1 MPQEI
6 FLTTLDADDLKLA
19 RWITH
24 HELDSQHAPARFR
37 RSTAL
42 MAVLGCAAIWSALLL
57 GVGTL
62 AWITLR
68 LHNGERLSLWL
79 TMLGV
84 AAVFLVLVVL
94 RALWTPIAIPQG
106 RRVSRDQAPQL
117 FKMLDKVAE
126 RTTGPRFNEVV
137 IDGELHAAVF
147 QRPRLGLLG
156 WYRDTL
162 VLGLPLLF
170 LLSPRQLAS
179 VVAHEYGHLN
189 GAQNK
194 LAAWI
199 YRTRRGWMR
208 LAELR
213 ESAHRGNAVLDTT
226 MALFFNHFFP
236 RFNARAF
243 VVARQQ
249 EFEADAAAHAV
260 AGTQHSSEALV
271 VLQLGARYLN
281 EVFWPMVFGRAR
293 LGGELRET
301 PFREMRATLAQCLS
315 HRQASAWLQQAY
327 KARPSPSDTHP
338 SLRQRLEFAKCEA
351 ELPPADTQK
360 AAISLLGSAM
370 EVVVAALDT
379 QWQRQH
385 ASQWAQRVRSMST
398 KAARLTALNEKR
410 ESGPL
415 SPQEAAERV
424 ACIEFTHEPEQTLLA
439 WRQAH
444 RTFPADAD
452 IAYGLARCLKN
463 EPDEAAQDEV
473 FALWTQVGQSDSRH
487 AVPALQEAIV
497 WLEVKERHSEAA
509 VWRQR
514 LKDRVALEQ
523 EATDDRMDFAHD
535 PVFLSAGL
543 SRAQIQDCL
552 DVLIR
557 ERPVGAAY
565 LVRKQT
571 RLFSQ
576 RPFYVLVVERS
587 RTPHQPSSR
596 RYSQRLQAKLDFPGE
611 FMVIDSAH
619 ATWRHRDGLAV
630 LQQIKRVADARIY
643 GGSALGGR

>member
-1 MPQEI
+1 
-6 FLTTLDADDLKLA
+6 
-19 RWITH
+19 
-24 HELDSQHAPARFR
+24 
-37 RSTAL
+37 
-42 MAVLGCAAIWSALLL
+42 LL
-57 GVGTL
+57 GAGTL
-62 AWITLR
+62 VWIIQR
-68 LHNGERLSLWL
+68 LQDGERLSGWFML
-79 TMLGV
+79 LGV
-84 AAVFLVLVVL
+84 AAVFLIVVVL
-94 RALWTPIAIPQG
+94 RALWTPIPAPPG

-117 FKMLDKVAE
+117 FKMLDKVSE
-126 RTTGPRFNEVV
+126 RTAGPRFDELL
-137 IDGELHAAVF
+137 IDGELHAAVV

-156 WYRDTL
+156 CHQNTL

-179 VVAHEYGHLN
+179 VVAHEYGHL
-189 GAQNK
+189 GGLQGK
-194 LAAWI
+194 VSAWI
-199 YRTRRGWMR
+199 YRTRRSWLR

-213 ESAHRGNAVLDTT
+213 ESANRGNSVVDTA

-243 VVARQQ
+243 VIARQQ
-249 EFEADAAAHAV
+249 EFDADHAAHVV
-260 AGTQHSSEALV
+260 AGAQPSSEALV
-271 VLQLGARYLN
+271 VLQLGARYLD

-293 LGGELRET
+293 LGGELHET

-315 HRQASAWLQQAY
+315 LRQAHDWLQHAY

-338 SLRQRLEFAKCEA
+338 SLRQRLEFAKCKA
-351 ELPPADTQK
+351 ELPPADAQK
-360 AAISLLGSAM
+360 AAISLLGNAM

-385 ASQWAQRVRSMST
+385 ATQWTQTVRSMST
-398 KAARLTALNEKR
+398 KAARLTVLNEKR
-410 ESGPL
+410 ESGNL
-415 SPQEAAERV
+415 SPQETAERV
-424 ACIEFTHEPEQTLLA
+424 ACIELTHPPEQTLQA
-439 WRQAH
+439 WQEAH
-444 RTFPADAD
+444 RAFPADAD
-452 IAYGLARCLKN
+452 MAYGLARCLKN
-463 EPDEAAQDEV
+463 EVDGSVQEEA
-473 FALWTQVGQSDSRH
+473 FGLWLQVGQSDSRH
-487 AVPALQEAIV
+487 AVSAFQEAIV
-497 WLEVKERHSEAA
+497 WLEMKERHSEAA

-543 SRAQIQDCL
+543 SRAQVQDCL

-557 ERPVGAAY
+557 ERAVGAAY

-576 RPFYVLVVERS
+576 RPFYVLVIERS
-587 RTPHQPSSR
+587 RTPSQPSSR
-596 RYSQRLQAKLDFPGE
+596 RYSQRLQDKLDFPGE

-630 LQQIKRVADARIY
+630 LQQLKRFADARIY